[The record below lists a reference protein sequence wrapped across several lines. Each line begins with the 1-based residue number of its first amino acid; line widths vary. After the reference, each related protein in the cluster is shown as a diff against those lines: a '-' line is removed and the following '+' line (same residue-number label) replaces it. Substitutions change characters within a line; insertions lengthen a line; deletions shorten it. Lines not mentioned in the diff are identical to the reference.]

1 MCCSRRTG
9 WGGEDRSVTSSARRP
24 TGRTV
29 PLTHHHTAPNQ
40 ACLLSVS
47 VSVSRPP
54 PRRLDFLDSTHPWVF
69 AAHDV
74 DALPPPHDAAV
85 LAHLL
90 HRGPDLHRAHAR
102 ARLHSD
108 FSRSHCLPPPVP
120 PLAAL
125 VSPRKTFNFPNRKN
139 FEYESV
145 FMFSRAI
152 EALGGAEVE
161 VAAELHL
168 ARTRQSLLPA
178 PTHYVRSFEGFRGK
192 RGDHSLTH
200 HTHARRDPTTLPQTI
215 MKKSKVR
222 LGGRPSTRTEQAR
235 QGLPPSG
242 WTRR

>member
-1 MCCSRRTG
+1 MRFPRLTMQQCSHIFFTA
-9 WGGEDRSVTSSARRP
+9 DLTFIALALALAFTPTSADL
-24 TGRTV
+24 TAY
-29 PLTHHHTAPNQ
+29 PLQ
-40 ACLLSVS
+40 Y
-47 VSVSRPP
+47 
-54 PRRLDFLDSTHPWVF
+54 HPW
-69 AAHDV
+69 
-74 DALPPPHDAAV
+74 PPWS
-85 LAHLL
+85 L
-90 HRGPDLHRAHAR
+90 RGKLSIFQIA
-102 ARLHSD
+102 
-108 FSRSHCLPPPVP
+108 
-120 PLAAL
+120 
-125 VSPRKTFNFPNRKN
+125 KTLK
-139 FEYESV
+139 YESGCL
-145 FMFSRAI
+145 FSRAI

-200 HTHARRDPTTLPQTI
+200 HTHERRDPTTLPQTI

>member
-90 HRGPDLHRAHAR
+90 HRGPDLHRARAR

-139 FEYESV
+139 FEYESGV
-145 FMFSRAI
+145 C
-152 EALGGAEVE
+152 
-161 VAAELHL
+161 
-168 ARTRQSLLPA
+168 
-178 PTHYVRSFEGFRGK
+178 FRGQSK
-192 RGDHSLTH
+192 HWGVQRSRWPRNFTWREQD
-200 HTHARRDPTTLPQTI
+200 RVFCPPRPTTFVPLRVSGASEETTRSHITHTRGETQRRFH
-215 MKKSKVR
+215 K
-222 LGGRPSTRTEQAR
+222 PS
-235 QGLPPSG
+235 
-242 WTRR
+242 

>member
-1 MCCSRRTG
+1 MRFPRLTMRQCSHIFFTA
-9 WGGEDRSVTSSARRP
+9 DLTFIALTLALAFTPTSADL
-24 TGRTV
+24 TAY
-29 PLTHHHTAPNQ
+29 PLQYHPWPPWSLRGKLSIFQIAKTLNTNR
-40 ACLLSVS
+40 LSV
-47 VSVSRPP
+47 
-54 PRRLDFLDSTHPWVF
+54 F
-69 AAHDV
+69 A
-74 DALPPPHDAAV
+74 
-85 LAHLL
+85 
-90 HRGPDLHRAHAR
+90 G
-102 ARLHSD
+102 
-108 FSRSHCLPPPVP
+108 
-120 PLAAL
+120 
-125 VSPRKTFNFPNRKN
+125 NQ
-139 FEYESV
+139 
-145 FMFSRAI
+145 
-152 EALGGAEVE
+152 ALGGAEVE

>member
-1 MCCSRRTG
+1 MRFPRLTMRQCSHIFFTA
-9 WGGEDRSVTSSARRP
+9 DLTFIALALALAFTPTSAD
-24 TGRTV
+24 
-29 PLTHHHTAPNQ
+29 LT
-40 ACLLSVS
+40 
-47 VSVSRPP
+47 
-54 PRRLDFLDSTHPWVF
+54 
-69 AAHDV
+69 
-74 DALPPPHDAAV
+74 
-85 LAHLL
+85 
-90 HRGPDLHRAHAR
+90 
-102 ARLHSD
+102 
-108 FSRSHCLPPPVP
+108 HCLPPPVP

-222 LGGRPSTRTEQAR
+222 LGGRPSTRTEKAR